1 MRYPAILALIVLGFS
16 ACNKDKFTT
25 APQIK
30 FKSINPDNVSS
41 NITFNNKD
49 FAPKLTI
56 HITDAEG
63 DIGLNP
69 GKDTAR
75 VFIKNLLSNKVDSFD
90 MPDLQSAGSKN
101 FEADVVINLYN
112 TLYCRPSGPPRPRTD
127 TTYYD
132 VYVKD
137 FAKNKSN
144 VITTDK
150 PLYYR
155 CL

>member
-1 MRYPAILALIVLGFS
+1 MRYLLILAVLFTGFIS
-16 ACNKDKFTT
+16 CNKDKFTT

-30 FKSINPDNVSS
+30 FKSINPDNVTSGL
-41 NITFNNKD
+41 TFNNKD
-49 FAPKLTI
+49 LAPKITI

-63 DIGLNP
+63 DIGLT

-75 VFIKNLLSNKVDSFD
+75 VFIKNLLSNKVDSFN
-90 MPDLQSAGSKN
+90 MPALQSATSKN
-101 FEADVVINLYN
+101 FEADVEINLYN
-112 TLYCRPSGPPRPRTD
+112 TLYCRPGGPPRPRTD
-127 TTYYD
+127 TTFYE

-144 VITTDK
+144 VVTTDK
-150 PLYYR
+150 PLYMR